1 MKKLILRGG
10 LVLVALVLVGVVVLY
25 FSLNGIIK
33 NVVETQGTKATGV
46 ATTLDSVNLNPFG
59 GALSLNQFDLANPEG
74 FSEAKLFSFGE
85 ADVQVQIGSLLGGD
99 EIVVPK
105 FNLDGAT
112 VLIELKG
119 LDLNSIKLLEQ
130 IQENAKSGDDGEA
143 DASED
148 EPAAEE
154 GEAKGFVINELNITN
169 TKVVG
174 RINVPGVGE
183 QDINLTLADIQK
195 TDVRGVELSDVI
207 AFTLETVLLNASKS
221 VAEVVPNFE
230 ALGGQLD
237 ALATDILGD
246 VGGEIDK
253 VVPGLGDAAK
263 ELGGNEVSKA
273 LDGLFGG
280 KEKDE
285 AGE

>member
-130 IQENAKSGDDGEA
+130 IQENAKSGDGGEA

-263 ELGGNEVSKA
+263 ELGGNEVGKA
-273 LDGLFGG
+273 LDGLFGDTN
-280 KEKDE
+280 KEE